1 MPRAH
6 IAVAAALALAVA
18 CKEPRVPHP
27 LATQFRYI
35 CCNLHYEKP
44 EITDAN
50 YLRGK
55 LIPLGTRVQ
64 ILEVRKDSVKF
75 EAAGYPPITLALK
88 YGARNLTMDQYL
100 GRIFLVDDPYGR
112 LPKLPPDGKQAVEVD
127 KTRRMIEEGT
137 VSVGMTREQV
147 LMAIGYPPADRTPAL
162 DAPTW
167 KYWASRGDTFEIYF
181 DGDQVSRVSRQ
192 AEGPGSGRR
201 RRRG

>member
-6 IAVAAALALAVA
+6 IAVAVALALAVA

-112 LPKLPPDGKQAVEVD
+112 LPKLPDGKQGRPDPVRPGPD
-127 KTRRMIEEGT
+127 HDF
-137 VSVGMTREQV
+137 SFS
-147 LMAIGYPPADRTPAL
+147 
-162 DAPTW
+162 
-167 KYWASRGDTFEIYF
+167 ASLKG
-181 DGDQVSRVSRQ
+181 
-192 AEGPGSGRR
+192 GRR
-201 RRRG
+201 SPGDALRTAVSLENCRRATVQTCASVPRGGAKL